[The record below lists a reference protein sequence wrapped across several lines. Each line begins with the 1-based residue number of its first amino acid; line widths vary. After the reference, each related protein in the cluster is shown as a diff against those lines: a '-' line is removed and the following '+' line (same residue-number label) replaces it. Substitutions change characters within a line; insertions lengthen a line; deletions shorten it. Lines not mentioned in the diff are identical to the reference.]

1 MARRTSVVAPP
12 DEAVSLIK
20 DGDVI
25 GIGGFATT
33 GKPMALVRE
42 LVRSGKRNLTVVAS
56 PASID
61 ADLLI
66 SCGRVNKLVC
76 AYVGAEAMS
85 PLLPFHS
92 NRCGRSFAMEEVD
105 LGSLI
110 YMLKARIM
118 RLPFL
123 ISRGPVGTSLPQLN
137 PNYRWIEDPFGGPP
151 VIAVPALK
159 IDVALLHAAQADRYG
174 NVQHKGA
181 VFLDPLIARAADKV
195 IVQVE
200 KLISNE
206 EIKHSPAETS
216 LPAGLVNSVSVVPY
230 GAHPCASQNY
240 YRADEM
246 HFKEYVRAGKGYLT
260 GEEAEFNNYLKK
272 YITGVPDHA
281 GYMEAVSFKRVMSLG
296 LEEA

>member
-1 MARRTSVVAPP
+1 MARRTSVVIPP
-12 DEAVSLIK
+12 GEAVSLIK

-33 GKPMALVRE
+33 GKPMALIRE
-42 LVRSGKRNLTVVAS
+42 LARSGKRNLTVVAS

-61 ADLLI
+61 VDLLI
-66 SCGRVNKLVC
+66 SCGMVNKLIC

-92 NRCGRSFAMEEVD
+92 NLVGKSYIIEEVD

-137 PNYRWIEDPFGGPP
+137 NNYRWIEDPFGGPP
-151 VIAVPALK
+151 VIAVPPIK

-174 NVQHKGA
+174 NVQHQGA
-181 VFLDPLIARAADKV
+181 VFLDPLIARAAEKV

-200 KLISNE
+200 KLVSNE
-206 EIKHSPAETS
+206 EIKHSPSETS
-216 LPAGLVNSVSVVPY
+216 LPAGLVNAVSVTPY

-240 YRADEM
+240 YCADEM
-246 HFKEYVRAGKGYLT
+246 HFKEYVRAGKSYFNGEKDQFNKYLQ
-260 GEEAEFNNYLKK
+260 K
-272 YITGVPDHA
+272 YVSGASGHE
-281 GYMEAVSFKRVMSLG
+281 GYMEAVGFKRVMSLG
-296 LEEA
+296 LEEG

>member
-1 MARRTSVVAPP
+1 MAARTSVVTSPG
-12 DEAVSLIK
+12 EAVSLIK

-33 GKPMALVRE
+33 GKPMALIRE
-42 LVRSGKRNLTVVAS
+42 LVRSGKRNLTVVSS

-61 ADLLI
+61 VDLLI
-66 SCGRVNKLVC
+66 SCGMVDKLVC

-92 NRCGRSFAMEEVD
+92 NLAGKSFAVEEVD
-105 LGSLI
+105 LGSLV

-123 ISRGPVGTSLPQLN
+123 ISLGPVGTSLPQLN
-137 PNYRWIEDPFGGPP
+137 PNYRYIENPFGGPP
-151 VIAVPALK
+151 VIAVAAIK

-200 KLISNE
+200 KLVSNE

-216 LPAGLVNSVSVVPY
+216 LPAGLVNAVSVTPY

-240 YRADEM
+240 HCADET
-246 HFKEYVRAGKGYLT
+246 HFKEYVMAGKSHFK
-260 GEEAEFNNYLKK
+260 GEGDEFKK
-272 YITGVPDHA
+272 YLQKYVYGVSDHA
-281 GYMEAVSFKRVMSLG
+281 GYMDAVGFKRVMSLG
-296 LEEA
+296 LEEG

>member
-1 MARRTSVVAPP
+1 MACRTSVVVSPN
-12 DEAVSLIK
+12 EAVSLIK

-33 GKPMALVRE
+33 GKPMALIRE
-42 LVRSGKRNLTVVAS
+42 LIRAGKRNLTVVAS
-56 PASID
+56 PSSID
-61 ADLLI
+61 VDLLI
-66 SCGRVNKLVC
+66 GSGMVDKLIC

-92 NRCGRSFAMEEVD
+92 QLAGKSFIMEEVD

-123 ISRGPVGTSLPQLN
+123 ISLGPVGTSLPSLN
-137 PNYRWIEDPFGGPP
+137 PNYRLIEDPFGGPP

-159 IDVALLHAAQADRYG
+159 IDVALLHAAQADKYG

-181 VFLDPLIARAADKV
+181 VFVDPLIARAADKV

-200 KLISNE
+200 KLVSNE
-206 EIKHSPAETS
+206 EIRHSPAETS
-216 LPAGLVNSVSVVPY
+216 LPAGLVNAVSVAPY

-240 YRADEM
+240 YGVDEM
-246 HFKEYVRAGKGYLT
+246 HFKEYVRSGKGYFK
-260 GEEAEFNNYLKK
+260 GEKDEFNNYLQK
-272 YITGVPDHA
+272 YVTGVSDHA
-281 GYMEAVSFKRVMSLG
+281 GYMDAVGFTRVMSLG
-296 LEEA
+296 LEEG